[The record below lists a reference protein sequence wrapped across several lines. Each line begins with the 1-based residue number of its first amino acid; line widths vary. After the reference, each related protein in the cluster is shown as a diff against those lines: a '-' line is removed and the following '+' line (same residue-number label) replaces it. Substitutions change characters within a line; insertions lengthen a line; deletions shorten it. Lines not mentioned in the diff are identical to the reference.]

1 MAIAP
6 FLAMTAA
13 EIRANPDIC
22 GPIGWMAC
30 HFSPHGTG
38 LSNLPQW
45 LPEGSLLILNDR
57 TPWWNH
63 DATLIAEQLAERIK
77 ALGCHGLLLDFQ
89 RPGVEEVADLA
100 TLLTAQL
107 ECPVGVTEAYTDN
120 LDCPVFLPP
129 VPLHLSAEEFLAPWQ
144 GREIWLE
151 LALDGEG
158 ILLTPEG
165 AVTTPLPSPDMPN
178 TAHRDELLHCSYSI
192 QLEENAARFT
202 LGRSKEDLMVLLE
215 EAANYGVTTAVGLW
229 QELHPL

>member
-13 EIRANPDIC
+13 EIRANPDLC
-22 GPIGWMAC
+22 SPMGWMAC
-30 HFSPHGTG
+30 HLSPYGTG

-63 DATLIAEQLAERIK
+63 DAALITEQLVERIGT
-77 ALGCHGLLLDFQ
+77 LGCHGLLLDFQ
-89 RPGVEEVADLA
+89 RPGVAEVADL
-100 TLLTAQL
+100 TRLLTTQL
-107 ECPVGVTEAYTDN
+107 GCPVGVTEAYADN

-129 VPLHLSAEEFLAPWQ
+129 VPLQLPAEKHLAPWQ

-178 TAHRDELLHCSYSI
+178 NAHRDEKLHCSYSI
-192 QLEENAARFT
+192 QLEENTARFT

-229 QELHPL
+229 QELYPL